1 MITTI
6 AKAMH
11 DPAFIFAVLVGIS
24 IFATLM
30 TFLMPMLSGSSLKS
44 RMKSVALERDQIRT
58 RERARMATESDSRR
72 KNAGGSL
79 RMTERQGVRQF
90 VEKLDLQ
97 RALADEKTITSLRT
111 AGFRGQNA
119 LNIFLVARFGLPFV
133 TLTLTSFWIF
143 GMGGLAEKSTMIRL
157 AACFAG
163 AYVGFYLPNLYVR
176 NCASKRQQ
184 SIKLA
189 WPDALD
195 LMLICVES
203 GMSIEAAFKKVS
215 EEIGVQSAELAEE
228 LVLTNAELSFLP
240 ERRQAYENLASRIG
254 LETVKSVVQALTQS
268 ERYGTSIGS
277 ALRVLSDESREARL
291 MEAEKKAAALP
302 PKLTVPMIVFLLPVL
317 FSVILGP
324 AFIQIASQGGIFGQ
338 ATAKRQ

>member
-24 IFATLM
+24 IFATLV
-30 TFLMPMLSGSSLKS
+30 TFLMPMLSGSGLKS
-44 RMKSVALERDQIRT
+44 RMKSVALERDQIRS
-58 RERARMATESDSRR
+58 RERARMATESEGRR
-72 KNAGGSL
+72 KNSGNSL
-79 RMTERQGVRQF
+79 RIMERQGVRQF
-90 VEKLDLQ
+90 VERLDLQ
-97 RALADEKTITSLRT
+97 RALADEKTVSSLRT

-119 LNIFLVARFGLPFV
+119 LNIFLAARFGLPFV
-133 TLTLTSFWIF
+133 TLGLAAFWIF
-143 GMGGLAEKSTMIRL
+143 GMGGLADKSTMIRM

-176 NCASKRQQ
+176 NAGSKRQQ
-184 SIKLA
+184 SIQMA

-240 ERRQAYENLASRIG
+240 ERRQAYDNLAIRTG
-254 LETVKSVVQALTQS
+254 LDTVKSVVQALVQS

-291 MEAEKKAAALP
+291 MAAEKKAAALP

-317 FSVILGP
+317 FAVILGP
-324 AFIQIASQGGIFGQ
+324 AFIQISAQGGILGP
-338 ATAKRQ
+338 ASPK

>member
-1 MITTI
+1 MIATI

-11 DPAFIFAVLVGIS
+11 DPAVIFAALVGVS
-24 IFATLM
+24 VFATLV
-30 TFLMPMLSGSSLKS
+30 TFLMPMLSGSSLKT
-44 RMKSVALERDQIRT
+44 RMKSVALERDQIRS
-58 RERARMATESDSRR
+58 RERARMASESETRR
-72 KNAGGSL
+72 KNASGSL
-79 RMTERQGVRQF
+79 RMTERQGIRQF
-90 VEKLDLQ
+90 VERLDLQ
-97 RALADEKTITSLRT
+97 RALADEKTMAALRM

-119 LNIFLVARFGLPFV
+119 LNIFLTARFGLPFV
-133 TLTLTSFWIF
+133 TLGLTVFWIF
-143 GMGGLAEKSTMIRL
+143 GMGGLAEKATMIRVT
-157 AACFAG
+157 ACLAG
-163 AYVGFYLPNLYVR
+163 AYVGFYLPNLYVK
-176 NCASKRQQ
+176 NCGSKRQQ

-215 EEIGVQSAELAEE
+215 EEIGAQSAELAEE
-228 LVLTNAELSFLP
+228 LILTNAELSFLP
-240 ERRQAYENLASRIG
+240 ERRQAYENLAIRTG

-317 FSVILGP
+317 FAVILGP
-324 AFIQIASQGGIFGQ
+324 AFIQISAQGGIFGH
-338 ATAKRQ
+338 ATPK

>member
-24 IFATLM
+24 IFATLV
-30 TFLMPMLSGSSLKS
+30 TFLMPMLSGSGLKS
-44 RMKSVALERDQIRT
+44 RMKSVALERDQIRS
-58 RERARMATESDSRR
+58 RERARMATESEGRR
-72 KNAGGSL
+72 KNSGNSL
-79 RMTERQGVRQF
+79 RIMERQGVRQF
-90 VEKLDLQ
+90 VERLDLQ
-97 RALADEKTITSLRT
+97 RALADEKTVSSLRT

-119 LNIFLVARFGLPFV
+119 LNIFLAARFGLPFV
-133 TLTLTSFWIF
+133 TLGLAAFWIF
-143 GMGGLAEKSTMIRL
+143 GMGGLADKSTMIRM

-176 NCASKRQQ
+176 NAGSKRQQ
-184 SIKLA
+184 SIQMA

-240 ERRQAYENLASRIG
+240 ERRQAYDNLAIRTG
-254 LETVKSVVQALTQS
+254 LDTVKSVVQALVQS

-291 MEAEKKAAALP
+291 MAAEKKAAALP

-317 FSVILGP
+317 FAVILGP
-324 AFIQIASQGGIFGQ
+324 AFIQISAQGGIFGP
-338 ATAKRQ
+338 ASPK

>member
-1 MITTI
+1 MIATI

-24 IFATLM
+24 IFATLL
-30 TFLMPMLSGSSLKS
+30 TFVMPMFSGSDLKS
-44 RMKSVALERDQIRT
+44 RMKSVALERDQIRS
-58 RERARMATESDSRR
+58 RERARMASESDSRR

-79 RMTERQGVRQF
+79 RITERQGVRQF
-90 VEKLDLQ
+90 VERLDLQ
-97 RALADEKTITSLRT
+97 RALADEKTVSSLRT

-119 LNIFLVARFGLPFV
+119 LNIFLAARFGLPFV
-133 TLTLTSFWIF
+133 TLGLTVFWIF
-143 GMGGLAEKSTMIRL
+143 GMGGLAEKSTMIRV

-176 NCASKRQQ
+176 NAGSKRQQ
-184 SIKLA
+184 SIQLA

-240 ERRQAYENLASRIG
+240 ERRLAYDNLAIRTG
-254 LETVKSVVQALTQS
+254 LETVKSVVQALVQS

-291 MEAEKKAAALP
+291 MAAEKKAAALP

-317 FSVILGP
+317 FCVILGP
-324 AFIQIASQGGIFGQ
+324 AFIQISAQGGIFGP
-338 ATAKRQ
+338 ATPQ

>member
-11 DPAFIFAVLVGIS
+11 NPAFIFAVLVGIS

-30 TFLMPMLSGSSLKS
+30 TFLMPMFSGTSLKT
-44 RMKSVALERDQIRT
+44 RMKSVALERDQIRS
-58 RERARMATESDSRR
+58 RERARMAADAETRR
-72 KNAGGSL
+72 KNGANSL
-79 RMTERQGVRQF
+79 RVTERQGVRQL
-90 VEKLDLQ
+90 VERLDLQ
-97 RALADEKTITSLRT
+97 RALADENTVNSLRI

-119 LNIFLVARFGLPFV
+119 LNIFLAARFGLPFV
-133 TLTLTSFWIF
+133 TLGLTTLWIF
-143 GMGGLAEKSTMIRL
+143 GMDGLAAQSTMIRM

-163 AYVGFYLPNLYVR
+163 AYVGFYLPNLYVK
-176 NCASKRQQ
+176 NVGSKRQQ

-215 EEIGVQSAELAEE
+215 EEIGAQSAELAEE

-240 ERRQAYENLASRIG
+240 ERRQAYENLANRTG
-254 LETVKSVVQALTQS
+254 LEPVKSVVQALTQS
-268 ERYGTSIGS
+268 ERYGTSIGG
-277 ALRVLSDESREARL
+277 ALRVLSDESRDARL

-317 FSVILGP
+317 FAVILGP
-324 AFIQIASQGGIFGQ
+324 AFIQISAQGGIFGD
-338 ATAKRQ
+338 ATPK

>member
-1 MITTI
+1 MISTI

-11 DPAFIFAVLVGIS
+11 DPAFIFAALVGIS
-24 IFATLM
+24 IFATII
-30 TFLMPMLSGSSLKS
+30 TFLMPMFSGSDLKS
-44 RMKSVALERDQIRT
+44 RMKSVALERDQIRS
-58 RERARMATESDSRR
+58 RERARMAAESDNRR

-79 RMTERQGVRQF
+79 RLTQRKGIRQF
-90 VEKLDLQ
+90 VERLDLQ
-97 RALADEKTITSLRT
+97 RALADEKTVSSLRT

-119 LNIFLVARFGLPFV
+119 LNIFLTARFGLPFV
-133 TLTLTSFWIF
+133 TLGLTVFWIF
-143 GMGGLAEKSTMIRL
+143 GMGGLAEKSTMIRV

-176 NCASKRQQ
+176 NAGAKRQQ
-184 SIKLA
+184 SVQLA

-240 ERRQAYENLASRIG
+240 ERRQAYDNLAIRTG
-254 LETVKSVVQALTQS
+254 LDTVKSVVQALVQS

-291 MEAEKKAAALP
+291 MAAEKKAAALP

-317 FSVILGP
+317 FAVILGP
-324 AFIQIASQGGIFGQ
+324 AFIQISAQGGIFGPSTPQ
-338 ATAKRQ
+338 

>member
-1 MITTI
+1 MIATI

-24 IFATLM
+24 IFATLL
-30 TFLMPMLSGSSLKS
+30 TFVMPMFSGSDLKS
-44 RMKSVALERDQIRT
+44 RMKSVALERDQIRA
-58 RERARMATESDSRR
+58 RERARMASESDNRR

-79 RMTERQGVRQF
+79 RITERQGVRQF
-90 VEKLDLQ
+90 VERLDLQ
-97 RALADEKTITSLRT
+97 RALADEKTVSSLRT

-119 LNIFLVARFGLPFV
+119 LNIFLTARFGLPFV
-133 TLTLTSFWIF
+133 TLGLTVFWIF
-143 GMGGLAEKSTMIRL
+143 GMGGLAEKSTMIRV

-176 NCASKRQQ
+176 NAGSKRQQ
-184 SIKLA
+184 SIQLA

-240 ERRQAYENLASRIG
+240 ERRLAYDNLAIRTG
-254 LETVKSVVQALTQS
+254 LETVKSVVQALVQS

-291 MEAEKKAAALP
+291 MAAEKKAAALP

-317 FSVILGP
+317 FCVILGP
-324 AFIQIASQGGIFGQ
+324 AFIQISAQGGIFGP
-338 ATAKRQ
+338 ATPQ

>member
-6 AKAMH
+6 AKALH
-11 DPAFIFAVLVGIS
+11 DPAFIFAVLVGVS
-24 IFATLM
+24 IFATLV
-30 TFLMPMLSGSSLKS
+30 TFLMPMLSGSGLKA
-44 RMKSVALERDQIRT
+44 RMKSVALERDQIRS
-58 RERARMATESDSRR
+58 RERARLAADAESRR
-72 KNAGGSL
+72 RNGAAGSL
-79 RMTERQGVRQF
+79 RITERQGIRQF

-97 RALADEKTITSLRT
+97 RALADENTVGSLRI

-119 LNIFLVARFGLPFV
+119 LNIFLVTRFGLPFV
-133 TLTLTSFWIF
+133 TFGLAAFWIF
-143 GMGGLAEKSTMIRL
+143 GMGGLAEKTAMIRF
-157 AACFAG
+157 AALFGG
-163 AYVGFYLPNLYVR
+163 AYVGFYLPNLYVK
-176 NCASKRQQ
+176 NCGTKRQQ
-184 SIKLA
+184 SIRLA

-203 GMSIEAAFKKVS
+203 GMSIETAFKRVS

-240 ERRQAYENLASRIG
+240 ERRLAYENLASRTG
-254 LETVKSVVQALTQS
+254 LEPVKSVVQALTQS
-268 ERYGTSIGS
+268 ERYGTSIGG

-317 FSVILGP
+317 FAVILGP
-324 AFIQIASQGGIFGQ
+324 AFIQISAQGGIFGS
-338 ATAKRQ
+338 ATPK

>member
-11 DPAFIFAVLVGIS
+11 DPAFIFAVLVGVS
-24 IFATLM
+24 IFATLV
-30 TFLMPMLSGSSLKS
+30 TFLMPMLSGSGLKA
-44 RMKSVALERDQIRT
+44 RMKSVALERDQIRS
-58 RERARMATESDSRR
+58 RERARMAADAENRR
-72 KNAGGSL
+72 RNGASSL
-79 RMTERQGVRQF
+79 RITERQGVRQF

-97 RALADEKTITSLRT
+97 RALADENTVASLRV

-119 LNIFLVARFGLPFV
+119 LNIFLAARFGLPFV
-133 TLTLTSFWIF
+133 TFGLTAFWIF
-143 GMGGLAEKSTMIRL
+143 GMGGLAEKATMIRVTAL
-157 AACFAG
+157 FAG
-163 AYVGFYLPNLYVR
+163 AYVGFYLPNLYVK
-176 NCASKRQQ
+176 NCGTKRQQ

-203 GMSIEAAFKKVS
+203 GMSIEAAFKRVS
-215 EEIGVQSAELAEE
+215 EEIGVQSPELAEE
-228 LVLTNAELSFLP
+228 LVLTTAELSFLP
-240 ERRQAYENLASRIG
+240 ERRLAYENLASRTG
-254 LETVKSVVQALTQS
+254 LEPVKSVVQALTQS
-268 ERYGTSIGS
+268 ERYGTSIGG

-317 FSVILGP
+317 FAVILGP
-324 AFIQIASQGGIFGQ
+324 AIIQISAQGGIFGS
-338 ATAKRQ
+338 ATPK